1 MITIKVKRPMEADCC
16 CGLAEESLSARSDG
30 RWRGGR
36 GVGQRRE
43 EEENN
48 TENKKRKE
56 EKEWMKKRK

>member
-1 MITIKVKRPMEADCC
+1 MEADCC